1 MWNVSGV
8 SFVSPLTV
16 PTYSHQFPPATR
28 VHTRARV
35 LVLTNS
41 YLWGMALPARV
52 ISKRRRMYTVPQL
65 AERLGVDPSTVYRLE
80 ADPLADLLTRY
91 LAAVGYQAAFY
102 PRRKGQG

>member
-1 MWNVSGV
+1 
-8 SFVSPLTV
+8 
-16 PTYSHQFPPATR
+16 
-28 VHTRARV
+28 
-35 LVLTNS
+35 
-41 YLWGMALPARV
+41 
-52 ISKRRRMYTVPQL
+52 MYTVPQL